1 MKLEFLAEG
10 SKECP
15 LIRLYSFDQS
25 AVLRLMNLISA
36 LAAGTTTSAS
46 LHEQPWIEPVGGC
59 ELKLCLSGHDKG
71 VVQIGPSTFECV
83 LRNEGWDD
91 IAGLLKPFCESHRA
105 DVYQWL
111 NERGQISLL
120 ISANGAW

>member
-25 AVLRLMNLISA
+25 AVLQLMNLISA
-36 LAAGTTTSAS
+36 LAAGTTTNAS
-46 LHEQPWIEPVGGC
+46 LHEQPWIEPLGGC
-59 ELKLCLSGHDKG
+59 ELKLCLGGRDEG
-71 VVQIGPSTFECV
+71 VAQIGPSRFECV

-91 IAGLLKPFCESHRA
+91 IAGLLKPFCESRRA

-111 NERGQISLL
+111 NDRGQISLL
-120 ISANGAW
+120 ISASGDW